1 MDINNYDYKHN
12 EEKKPNK
19 ELRHVIRKEPNLNN
33 LRINDEYKKGKDE
46 CTNELESEN
55 SFKNS
60 ITAFDSLKNY
70 RKPVSQG
77 NSRNNIRIYN
87 RNNHEINNCN
97 KISYSNN
104 NYENRNIHPCKSDN
118 KKSSINN
125 TDGIKVERVNVT
137 PRNEVNKSNG
147 DTEPFNELFINKSY
161 ILKKFDK
168 MMDDLGLTTEG
179 RVTLMNLPL
188 EKKWEIFK
196 LQKVMIIY
204 YIWLTN
210 FIKYG
215 GYYYLNKNI
224 MDNVMKD
231 SKTNKD
237 WDIHEH
243 LIRCIRVFFHI
254 HINRDIYSDTNYV
267 QSIFLSSP
275 SVLPITN
282 RALILDMLSYLTKI
296 ETPLG
301 WNMVIDSLH
310 WVSLGN
316 GDKESYIED
325 INNRLMVSKEK
336 LKQTINIKN
345 NLRKKKTLK
354 SLTVSSLTN
363 IHKNFLKQPSFLSSL
378 NLFST
383 EFSYHLAFS
392 LLQEEYQLQG
402 YSEYQDLNISHQK
415 INTQNSNSNI
425 TSYGHEL
432 NSTSSFDLNS
442 NNSNIN
448 DESQRKHDQALTFP
462 RNRKISSSYLH
473 STNENNLMDITST
486 ALSVPNLKVIE
497 NKIQTSKEN
506 YFHTEGD
513 LSYNNVN
520 NNDTDL
526 RNSFTSNTMSSLLS
540 ESTIANNSIN
550 YLSNS
555 LSNSP
560 TLNDNEAELKKYSM
574 KNQHNIKKVQVNTSL
589 LNKPTTAIPRFCP
602 FTFWMK
608 DLEDCAKEYNQLFLG
623 NNLSSKI
630 IYNTIA
636 NKTYRWAPMIS
647 APKETVDQEQAINYI
662 CENLNLM
669 ISIINNVP
677 EETAQNRLAI
687 IKCFKLCKI
696 DKIFQKLSQ
705 SKNSNILTLI
715 NQCIQKDLSKNLEEF
730 SLSIF
735 QHKDYCSIYG
745 STKSIQK
752 NKECIGVKNISR
764 KILQKRKKHTSMN
777 NIIDNLS
784 QDINKNYNNGS
795 SKIYNQESY
804 NNIDD
809 RKSNIFSYENYI
821 NIDKEKQLNYENE
834 EKKSLEKIALS
845 FNSLNIADSS
855 ETVNNDT
862 LSSNKHLSV
871 AHKSQV
877 IGRSFAKKI
886 MN

>member
-1 MDINNYDYKHN
+1 LLFKILNFIF
-12 EEKKPNK
+12 KK
-19 ELRHVIRKEPNLNN
+19 
-33 LRINDEYKKGKDE
+33 KK
-46 CTNELESEN
+46 
-55 SFKNS
+55 KN
-60 ITAFDSLKNY
+60 
-70 RKPVSQG
+70 
-77 NSRNNIRIYN
+77 
-87 RNNHEINNCN
+87 N
-97 KISYSNN
+97 KI
-104 NYENRNIHPCKSDN
+104 ITC
-118 KKSSINN
+118 
-125 TDGIKVERVNVT
+125 
-137 PRNEVNKSNG
+137 
-147 DTEPFNELFINKSY
+147 
-161 ILKKFDK
+161 
-168 MMDDLGLTTEG
+168 
-179 RVTLMNLPL
+179 
-188 EKKWEIFK
+188 
-196 LQKVMIIY
+196 
-204 YIWLTN
+204 
-210 FIKYG
+210 
-215 GYYYLNKNI
+215 YLYKNI
-224 MDNVMKD
+224 IKIGLETLYSDPTPLLLLTLSLFYHQLV
-231 SKTNKD
+231 
-237 WDIHEH
+237 
-243 LIRCIRVFFHI
+243 

-378 NLFST
+378 SISQKAKSLRSESNIKNKCKNLSDPINNNSNNFDITFSDLFST

-662 CENLNLM
+662 V
-669 ISIINNVP
+669 IIF
-677 EETAQNRLAI
+677 
-687 IKCFKLCKI
+687 C
-696 DKIFQKLSQ
+696 
-705 SKNSNILTLI
+705 
-715 NQCIQKDLSKNLEEF
+715 
-730 SLSIF
+730 
-735 QHKDYCSIYG
+735 Y
-745 STKSIQK
+745 
-752 NKECIGVKNISR
+752 
-764 KILQKRKKHTSMN
+764 
-777 NIIDNLS
+777 
-784 QDINKNYNNGS
+784 
-795 SKIYNQESY
+795 
-804 NNIDD
+804 
-809 RKSNIFSYENYI
+809 
-821 NIDKEKQLNYENE
+821 
-834 EKKSLEKIALS
+834 
-845 FNSLNIADSS
+845 
-855 ETVNNDT
+855 
-862 LSSNKHLSV
+862 
-871 AHKSQV
+871 
-877 IGRSFAKKI
+877 
-886 MN
+886 